1 MLGTLDM
8 LPHALQKQ
16 SVWLLQLHDQPYY
29 AILSMLAV
37 LQWELILEKS
47 LTSLPQNVLQIL

>member
-8 LPHALQKQ
+8 LLHALQKQ

-29 AILSMLAV
+29 AILSMHAV

-47 LTSLPQNVLQIL
+47 ITSLPQNVLQIL